1 MDTIHFTLT
10 CKNVNISGNGNYID
24 KWRNTMSY
32 KIVVDSCCE
41 LPEEYKKDARF
52 QIIPLGLQ
60 VGDWHI
66 MDDEN
71 FDQAEFLHRVATTP
85 DCPKSSCPSPE
96 KFMESYN
103 VDAERVY
110 GVTLTA
116 KLSGSY
122 NSAVLGSSLYEETY
136 GEKQIHVF
144 DSKSASCAESLIA
157 LKVMELEE
165 MGKYTFEEIVK
176 KMEEYRDKMETY
188 FVLDNLDFLKKNG
201 RLTGLKALAATTLN
215 IKPVLKAIDGEIA
228 QAGQAVGVKKALAK
242 LADMIVEKM
251 DKNDHDTMVI
261 THCNNVQ
268 RAETV
273 RDLILKKTDLI
284 KKVIIMDTA
293 GVASLYAADGGVI
306 VAI

>member
-1 MDTIHFTLT
+1 
-10 CKNVNISGNGNYID
+10 
-24 KWRNTMSY
+24 MSY

-41 LPEEYKKDARF
+41 LPEEYRNDSRF
-52 QIIPLGLQ
+52 QTIPLGLQ
-60 VGDWHI
+60 VDDWHI

-71 FDQAEFLHRVATTP
+71 FNQAEFLRRVASAK

-122 NSAVLGSSLYEETY
+122 NNAVLGKNLYEETY
-136 GEKQIHVF
+136 GDKKIHVF

-165 MGKYTFEEIVK
+165 SGKYTFEEIVE
-176 KMEEYRDKMETY
+176 KMEAFRDKMETY

-242 LADMIVEKM
+242 MADMIVEKM
-251 DKNDHDTMVI
+251 EKTGHDMMVI
-261 THCNNVQ
+261 THCNNYK
-268 RAETV
+268 RAEIV
-273 RDLILKKTDLI
+273 RDLILKKTDQI
-284 KKVIIMDTA
+284 KKVIIMDPA

>member
-1 MDTIHFTLT
+1 
-10 CKNVNISGNGNYID
+10 
-24 KWRNTMSY
+24 MSY

-41 LPEEYKKDARF
+41 LPEEYKNDLRF
-52 QIIPLGLQ
+52 QTIPLGLQ
-60 VGDWHI
+60 VDDWHI

-71 FDQAEFLHRVATTP
+71 FNQAEFLQRVAAAKG
-85 DCPKSSCPSPE
+85 CPKSSCPSPE

-103 VDAERVY
+103 VDAEHVY
-110 GVTLTA
+110 VVTLTA

-122 NSAVLGSSLYEETY
+122 NSAVLGKNLFEETY
-136 GEKQIHVF
+136 GEKKIHVF

-165 MGKYTFEEIVK
+165 SGKYTFEEIVEK
-176 KMEEYRDKMETY
+176 VESFRDQMETY

-201 RLTGLKALAATTLN
+201 RLTGFKALAATTLN

-251 DKNDHDTMVI
+251 EKTDHDMMVI
-261 THCNNVQ
+261 THCNNFK
-268 RAETV
+268 RAEIV

>member
-1 MDTIHFTLT
+1 
-10 CKNVNISGNGNYID
+10 
-24 KWRNTMSY
+24 MSY

-41 LPEEYKKDARF
+41 LPEEYKNDPRF
-52 QIIPLGLQ
+52 QTIPLGLQ
-60 VGDWHI
+60 VDDWHI

-71 FDQAEFLHRVATTP
+71 FNQAEFLQRVASAK

-103 VDAERVY
+103 VDAEHVY

-122 NSAVLGSSLYEETY
+122 NSAVLGKNLYEETY
-136 GEKQIHVF
+136 GEKKIHVF

-157 LKVMELEE
+157 LKVMDLEE
-165 MGKYTFEEIVK
+165 SGKYTFEEIVEK
-176 KMEEYRDKMETY
+176 VEEFRDKMQTY

-251 DKNDHDTMVI
+251 EKTGHDMMVI
-261 THCNNVQ
+261 THCNNYQ
-268 RAETV
+268 RAEIV
-273 RDLILKKTDLI
+273 RDMILKKTDLI

>member
-1 MDTIHFTLT
+1 
-10 CKNVNISGNGNYID
+10 
-24 KWRNTMSY
+24 MSY

-41 LPEEYKKDARF
+41 LPEEYKNDSRF
-52 QIIPLGLQ
+52 QTIPLGLQ

-71 FDQAEFLHRVATTP
+71 FNQAEFLHKVATTP
-85 DCPKSSCPSPE
+85 ECPKSSCPSPE
-96 KFMESYN
+96 KFMESYHTE
-103 VDAERVY
+103 AERVY

-122 NSAVLGSSLYEETY
+122 NSAVLGGNLYEETY
-136 GEKQIHVF
+136 GDKNIHVF
-144 DSKSASCAESLIA
+144 DSKSASPAESLIA

-165 MGKYTFEEIVK
+165 SGKYTFEEIVER
-176 KMEEYRDKMETY
+176 MEEFRDKMQTF

-215 IKPVLKAIDGEIA
+215 IKPVLTAIDGEIA

-242 LADMIVEKM
+242 LADMIVAKMEKTG
-251 DKNDHDTMVI
+251 HDIMVI
-261 THCNNVQ
+261 THCNNFQ

>member
-1 MDTIHFTLT
+1 
-10 CKNVNISGNGNYID
+10 
-24 KWRNTMSY
+24 MSY

-41 LPEEYKKDARF
+41 LPEEYRNDPRF
-52 QIIPLGLQ
+52 QTIPLGLQ
-60 VGDWHI
+60 VDDWHI

-71 FDQAEFLHRVATTP
+71 FNQAEFLKRVASAK

-122 NSAVLGSSLYEETY
+122 NSAVLGKNLYEETY
-136 GEKQIHVF
+136 GEKKIHVF

-157 LKVMELEE
+157 LKVMDLEE
-165 MGKYTFEEIVK
+165 SGKYTFEEIVE
-176 KMEEYRDKMETY
+176 KMEEFRDKMQTY

-251 DKNDHDTMVI
+251 EKTGHDMMVI
-261 THCNNVQ
+261 THCNNYQ
-268 RAETV
+268 RAEIV
-273 RDLILKKTDLI
+273 RDMILKKTDLI

>member
-1 MDTIHFTLT
+1 
-10 CKNVNISGNGNYID
+10 
-24 KWRNTMSY
+24 MSY

-41 LPEEYKKDARF
+41 LPEEYKNDARF
-52 QIIPLGLQ
+52 ETIPLGLQ
-60 VGDWHI
+60 VDDWHI

-71 FDQAEFLHRVATTP
+71 FNQAEFLQRVAAAK

-96 KFMESYN
+96 KFMESYH
-103 VDAERVY
+103 VDAERIY

-122 NSAVLGSSLYEETY
+122 NSAVLGKNLYEETY
-136 GEKQIHVF
+136 GEKKIHVF

-157 LKVMELEE
+157 LKVMDWEE
-165 MGKYTFEEIVK
+165 SGKYTFEEIVEK
-176 KMEEYRDKMETY
+176 IEEFRDKMQTY

-242 LADMIVEKM
+242 LSDMIVEKM
-251 DKNDHDTMVI
+251 EKTGHDMMVI
-261 THCNNVQ
+261 THCNNYQ
-268 RAETV
+268 RAEIV
-273 RDLILKKTDLI
+273 RDMILKKTDLI

>member
-1 MDTIHFTLT
+1 
-10 CKNVNISGNGNYID
+10 
-24 KWRNTMSY
+24 MSY

-41 LPEEYKKDARF
+41 LPEEYKNDSRF
-52 QIIPLGLQ
+52 QTIPLGLQ

-71 FDQAEFLHRVATTP
+71 FNQAEFLHKVTTTP
-85 DCPKSSCPSPE
+85 ECPKSSCPSPE
-96 KFMESYN
+96 KFMESYHTE
-103 VDAERVY
+103 AERVY

-122 NSAVLGSSLYEETY
+122 NSAVLGGNLYEETY
-136 GEKQIHVF
+136 GDKNIHVF
-144 DSKSASCAESLIA
+144 DSKSASPAESLIA

-165 MGKYTFEEIVK
+165 SGKYTFEEIVER
-176 KMEEYRDKMETY
+176 MEEFRDKMQTF

-215 IKPVLKAIDGEIA
+215 IKPVLTAIDGEIA

-242 LADMIVEKM
+242 LADMIVAKMEKTG
-251 DKNDHDTMVI
+251 HDIMVI
-261 THCNNVQ
+261 THCNNFQ

>member
-1 MDTIHFTLT
+1 M
-10 CKNVNISGNGNYID
+10 N
-24 KWRNTMSY
+24 Y

-41 LPEEYKKDARF
+41 LPEEYKNDPRF
-52 QIIPLGLQ
+52 ETIPLGLQ
-60 VGDWHI
+60 VDDWHI

-71 FDQAEFLHRVATTP
+71 FNQAEFLQRVAAAK

-103 VDAERVY
+103 VEAERVY

-122 NSAVLGSSLYEETY
+122 NSAVLGKSLYEETY
-136 GEKQIHVF
+136 DEKKIHVF
-144 DSKSASCAESLIA
+144 DSKSASPAESLIA
-157 LKVMELEE
+157 LKVMEWEE
-165 MGKYTFEEIVK
+165 SGKFTFEEIVE
-176 KMEEYRDKMETY
+176 KMEDFRDKMQTF

-215 IKPVLKAIDGEIA
+215 IKPVLTAIEGEIA
-228 QAGQAVGVKKALAK
+228 QAGQAIGVKKALAK

-251 DKNDHDTMVI
+251 EKTGHDMMVI
-261 THCNNVQ
+261 THCNNYQ

-284 KKVIIMDTA
+284 KKVVIMDTA

>member
-1 MDTIHFTLT
+1 
-10 CKNVNISGNGNYID
+10 
-24 KWRNTMSY
+24 MSY

-41 LPEEYKKDARF
+41 LPEEYRNDSRF
-52 QIIPLGLQ
+52 QTIPLGLQ
-60 VGDWHI
+60 VDDWHI

-71 FDQAEFLHRVATTP
+71 FNQAEFLRRVASAK

-122 NSAVLGSSLYEETY
+122 NSAVLGKNLYEETY
-136 GEKQIHVF
+136 GDKKIHVF

-165 MGKYTFEEIVK
+165 SGKYTFEEIVE
-176 KMEEYRDKMETY
+176 KMEAFRDKMETY

-242 LADMIVEKM
+242 MADMIVEKM
-251 DKNDHDTMVI
+251 EKTGHDMMVI
-261 THCNNVQ
+261 THCNNYK
-268 RAETV
+268 RAEIV
-273 RDLILKKTDLI
+273 RDLILKKTDQI

>member
-1 MDTIHFTLT
+1 
-10 CKNVNISGNGNYID
+10 
-24 KWRNTMSY
+24 MSY

-52 QIIPLGLQ
+52 QTIPLGLQ

-71 FDQAEFLHRVATTP
+71 FNQAEFLQKVASTP
-85 DCPKSSCPSPE
+85 ECPKSSCPSPE
-96 KFMESYN
+96 KFMESYQT
-103 VDAERVY
+103 DAERVY

-122 NSAVLGSSLYEETY
+122 NSAVLGKNLYEETY
-136 GEKQIHVF
+136 GEKKIHIV
-144 DSKSASCAESLIA
+144 DSKSASCGETQIA
-157 LKVMELEE
+157 LKAMELEE
-165 MGKYTFEEIVK
+165 CGQYTFEEIVEK
-176 KMEEYRDKMETY
+176 LETYRDELETY

-215 IKPVLKAIDGEIA
+215 IKPILKAIDGEIA

-242 LADMIVEKM
+242 MSEMIVEKM
-251 DKNDHDTMVI
+251 KKTGHDVMVI
-261 THCNNVQ
+261 SHCNNLQ

-284 KKVIIMDTA
+284 KKVIIQDTA

-306 VAI
+306 VTI

>member
-1 MDTIHFTLT
+1 
-10 CKNVNISGNGNYID
+10 
-24 KWRNTMSY
+24 MSY

-41 LPEEYKKDARF
+41 LPEEYKKDTRF
-52 QIIPLGLQ
+52 ETIPLGLQ
-60 VGDWHI
+60 VDDWHI
-66 MDDEN
+66 MDDKN
-71 FDQAEFLHRVATTP
+71 FDQAEFLRRVAQAK

-96 KFMESYN
+96 KFMESYRTE
-103 VDAERVY
+103 AEHVY

-122 NSAVLGSSLYEETY
+122 NSAILGKNLYEENY
-136 GEKQIHVF
+136 GDKKIHIF

-157 LKVMELEE
+157 LKIMEWEE
-165 MGKYTFEEIVK
+165 SGKFTFDEIVD
-176 KMEEYRDKMETY
+176 KMEKFRDKMETY

-242 LADMIVEKM
+242 LADMIVDKMEKTG
-251 DKNDHDTMVI
+251 HDMMVI
-261 THCNNVQ
+261 THCNNFK

-273 RDLILKKTDLI
+273 RDMILKKTDLI

-306 VAI
+306 VSV

>member
-1 MDTIHFTLT
+1 
-10 CKNVNISGNGNYID
+10 
-24 KWRNTMSY
+24 MSY

-41 LPEEYKKDARF
+41 LPEEYKKDSRF
-52 QIIPLGLQ
+52 QTIPLGLQ
-60 VGDWHI
+60 VDDWHI

-71 FDQAEFLHRVATTP
+71 FNQAEFLQKVAAAKG
-85 DCPKSSCPSPE
+85 CPKSSCPSPE

-122 NSAVLGSSLYEETY
+122 NSAVLGKNLYEETY
-136 GEKQIHVF
+136 GDKKIHVF
-144 DSKSASCAESLIA
+144 DSKSASPAESLIA

-165 MGKYTFEEIVK
+165 SGKYTFEEIVE
-176 KMEEYRDKMETY
+176 KMEDFRDKMETY

-251 DKNDHDTMVI
+251 EKTGPDMMVI
-261 THCNNVQ
+261 THCNNFQ
-268 RAETV
+268 RAEIV

>member
-1 MDTIHFTLT
+1 
-10 CKNVNISGNGNYID
+10 
-24 KWRNTMSY
+24 MSY

-41 LPEEYKKDARF
+41 LPKEYKNDSRF
-52 QIIPLGLQ
+52 QTIPLGLQ

-71 FDQAEFLHRVATTP
+71 FNQAEFLHRVATTP

-96 KFMESYN
+96 KFMESYHTE
-103 VDAERVY
+103 AERVY

-122 NSAVLGSSLYEETY
+122 NSAVLGSNLYEETY
-136 GEKQIHVF
+136 GDKKIHVF
-144 DSKSASCAESLIA
+144 DSKSASPAEALIA

-165 MGKYTFEEIVK
+165 TGKYTFEEIVEK
-176 KMEEYRDKMETY
+176 IEDFRDKMQTF

-215 IKPVLKAIDGEIA
+215 IKPVLTAIDGEIA

-242 LADMIVEKM
+242 LADMIVAKMEKTG
-251 DKNDHDTMVI
+251 HDLMVI
-261 THCNNVQ
+261 THCNNYQ

>member
-1 MDTIHFTLT
+1 
-10 CKNVNISGNGNYID
+10 
-24 KWRNTMSY
+24 MSY

-41 LPEEYKKDARF
+41 LPEEYRNDSRF
-52 QIIPLGLQ
+52 QTIPLGLQ
-60 VGDWHI
+60 VDDWHI

-71 FDQAEFLHRVATTP
+71 FNQAEFLCRVASAK

-103 VDAERVY
+103 VEAEHVY

-122 NSAVLGSSLYEETY
+122 NSAVLGKNLYEETY
-136 GEKQIHVF
+136 GNKKIHVF

-165 MGKYTFEEIVK
+165 SGKYTFEEIVE
-176 KMEEYRDKMETY
+176 KMEAFRDKMETY

-242 LADMIVEKM
+242 MADMIVEKM
-251 DKNDHDTMVI
+251 EKTGHDMMVI
-261 THCNNVQ
+261 THCNNFK

>member
-1 MDTIHFTLT
+1 
-10 CKNVNISGNGNYID
+10 
-24 KWRNTMSY
+24 MSY

-41 LPEEYKKDARF
+41 LPEEYKNDSRF
-52 QIIPLGLQ
+52 QTIPLGLQ
-60 VGDWHI
+60 VDDWHI

-71 FDQAEFLHRVATTP
+71 FNQAEFLQRVAAAKG
-85 DCPKSSCPSPE
+85 CPKSSCPSPE

-103 VDAERVY
+103 VDAEHVY
-110 GVTLTA
+110 VVTLTA

-122 NSAVLGSSLYEETY
+122 NSAVLGKNLFEETY
-136 GEKQIHVF
+136 GEKKIHVF

-165 MGKYTFEEIVK
+165 SGKYTFEEIVEK
-176 KMEEYRDKMETY
+176 VESFRDQMETY

-201 RLTGLKALAATTLN
+201 RLTGFKALAATTLN

-251 DKNDHDTMVI
+251 EKTDHDMMVI
-261 THCNNVQ
+261 THCNNFK
-268 RAETV
+268 RAEIV